1 MRALGLRFGVRHS
14 CPIVVGVNLDRDK
27 QAKVFVDLCKSIDAK
42 AWLNSDL
49 LEYFLI
55 PSLGLN
61 DEFLHEQP
69 PELSRYFGGG
79 LGLQVWQYPNQF
91 AEYLKFI
98 AGFGHK
104 VSSYMEIGTRFGG
117 TFLIHNE
124 LLRSTSKSF
133 RRGVAVDIM
142 DEPPLMSAYRN
153 CYPGSV
159 FYWKTDTQ
167 GFSFDEH
174 VKDEFFDLVFIDG
187 DHSYDG
193 VKSDASKTFKRSNI
207 QVFHDITN
215 DAVPGVG
222 LFWRDF
228 KLANSSTHD
237 FVEFV
242 DQYESVNGNFLG
254 IGVSVRKHWKWKP
267 RLLSSMTSKLRLPA

>member
-1 MRALGLRFGVRHS
+1 MRHS
-14 CPIVVGVNLDRDK
+14 CPIVGGVILDRDK
-27 QAKVFVDLCKSIDAK
+27 QARVFIDVCKSIDAK

-49 LEYFLI
+49 LEFFLI

-91 AEYLKFI
+91 AQYLKFI
-98 AGFGHK
+98 AAFGHK
-104 VSSYMEIGTRFGG
+104 ISSYMEIGTRFGG

-153 CYPGSV
+153 CYPESV
-159 FYWKTDTQ
+159 FYWKADTQ
-167 GFSFDEH
+167 SFSFDEH
-174 VKDEFFDLVFIDG
+174 IEGKFFDLVFIDG

-193 VKSDASKTFKRSNI
+193 VKSDALKTLERSNI

-215 DAVPGVG
+215 DAVPGVSA
-222 LFWRDF
+222 FWREF
-228 KLANSSTHD
+228 INANSSTHY

-242 DQYESVNGNFLG
+242 NQYESVNGNFLG
-254 IGVSVRKHWKWKP
+254 IGVSVRKQWKRIP
-267 RLLSSMTSKLRLPA
+267 RIMSSVTSKLGIPA